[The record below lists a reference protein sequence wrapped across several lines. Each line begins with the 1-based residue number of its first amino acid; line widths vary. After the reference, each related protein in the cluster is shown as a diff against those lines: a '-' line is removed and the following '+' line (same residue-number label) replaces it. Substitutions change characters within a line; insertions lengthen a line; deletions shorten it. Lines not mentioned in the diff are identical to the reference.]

1 MFSFNSVIY
10 HAFNFRNHIN
20 VCAGQDESE
29 WRGAAVELTWKEKGG
44 QRECVTPPLLKCD
57 GSLGQE
63 EGMPGLASLPGWLLL
78 DPRVSAAPGDDF
90 CPLPSAAWGLHGD
103 IGAGI
108 DGTGGD
114 CILHRATLTG
124 R

>member
-1 MFSFNSVIY
+1 
-10 HAFNFRNHIN
+10 
-20 VCAGQDESE
+20 
-29 WRGAAVELTWKEKGG
+29 
-44 QRECVTPPLLKCD
+44 
-57 GSLGQE
+57 
-63 EGMPGLASLPGWLLL
+63 MPGLASLPGWLLL